1 MTTLPYAMRDSATML
16 RRDIRHSL
24 RYPAMSL
31 SSIGMPVL
39 FLLLFAGVFGSTLT
53 SGLGAAGAAAAV
65 GGHYINYLA
74 PGILLMTACASAE
87 VTAVQMSTD
96 MTEGIIERFR
106 TMAIARAS
114 VLTGQVL
121 GSGIRT
127 MISGV
132 LVVGVAVGLGFRPDA
147 NPVEWLAAAGL
158 FAALT
163 FALTWLAVAFGLFAK
178 TPAGANS
185 LSLILVVLPFVSSAF
200 VPTASMPAGVRW
212 FAQYQPFTPVI
223 QTLRGLLTGTPVGT
237 SGVVALAWCAGLAAA
252 GYLWAR
258 SRYDRGARR

>member
-1 MTTLPYAMRDSATML
+1 MTALPYAVRDSATML
-16 RRDIRHSL
+16 RRDFRHSL
-24 RYPAMSL
+24 RYPAMTV
-31 SSIGMPVL
+31 SSIGLPVL
-39 FLLLFAGVFGSTLT
+39 FLLLFAGVFGNTLT
-53 SGLGAAGAAAAV
+53 LGLGAAAAV

-87 VTAVQMSTD
+87 VTAVNVSTD
-96 MTEGIIERFR
+96 MTEGIIVRFR

-127 MISGV
+127 MVSGV
-132 LVVGVAVGLGFRPDA
+132 LVVAVAFALGFRPDA
-147 NPVEWLAAAGL
+147 NPVEWLAAVGL

-163 FALTWLAVAFGLFAK
+163 FGLTWLAVAFGLAAK

-185 LSLILVVLPFVSSAF
+185 MSLILVVLPFVSSAF
-200 VPTASMPAGVRW
+200 VPTGSMPTGVRW
-212 FAQYQPFTPVI
+212 FAAYQPFTPVI
-223 QTLRGLLTGTPVGT
+223 QTLRGLLTGYPIGT
-237 SGVVALAWCAGLAAA
+237 SAIAGLAWCAGIAAV

-258 SRYDRGARR
+258 ARYDRGPAR